1 MTLHHIVNDVTQLNP
16 VRVMAIVAPESKLDV
31 VEALS
36 RTSGPVSIGG
46 GRFSMGG
53 QTASACSLHF
63 DMRSMNRI
71 LAFSPEEKTI
81 RVQPGVRWCD
91 IQRFVDPHGLAVK
104 IMQTYANFT
113 VGGALSVNC
122 HGRYVGLGPLVLSV
136 RSIEVALHDGE
147 LRRASRSV
155 NPELFFG
162 AIGGYGGLGV
172 VVEVELELAE
182 NKRVQRVD
190 QVMPLSAYW
199 THFKNHVRNNPKAVF
214 HNADLYAPHFSTVRS
229 VTWLETDAPATTA
242 ARLQA
247 PARAYPLHQYFLWA
261 MSETP
266 LGKERREKLI
276 DPLLYL
282 RKKVHWR
289 NYEAGYD
296 VAELEPPSRSHRTY
310 VLQEYFVPV
319 ERLEAFVP
327 LMAAVLRRHGVNALN
342 VSIRHAMPDT
352 RTLLNWAPTETFAFV
367 LYHKQRT
374 RENAKSRVGV
384 WTREL
389 IEAALSVGGTY
400 YLPYQPHGTVEQ
412 FHRAYPRA
420 RQFLALKDRLDPQFR
435 FTNVLWN
442 KYHRVPAATEVRA
455 ASEFH
460 EVFGDVR
467 QSDAFYRF
475 LQNVFRTLPE
485 DRFHHLIR
493 EACKQHAD
501 EESVYRFIQS
511 QLGSIKPKLADL
523 SHALPSLFR
532 QKAEMT
538 RQTLQVLGGRRRFSG
553 YAEIGS
559 KGRYF
564 RGLAAALDIGGPRYF
579 IDEKPPSFSPVD
591 LMERGQLPRLAGAHL
606 PLADYAPLPA
616 DRIAD
621 ASLDFVGCYVGLH
634 HMTVERL
641 GPFLAS
647 IHRVLRPGGVFVVR
661 DHDVRAPQLRA
672 LVSLAHSVF
681 NAGLGETWE
690 VNRSELRF
698 FEPVST
704 WVERLARA
712 GFKDSG
718 HRMLQDHDPT
728 DNVLLCFTRE
738 GPALPDRAV
747 NDGTSNEADEVSA
760 PSAVASIARAA

>member
-1 MTLHHIVNDVTQLNP
+1 MTNHHIVNDVTQLNP
-16 VRVMAIVAPESKLDV
+16 VRVMAIVAPSCTADV
-31 VEALS
+31 VEALR

-53 QTASACSLHF
+53 QTASPGSLHF

-71 LAFSPEEKTI
+71 VAFSPGDKTI

-91 IQRFVDPHGLAVK
+91 IQKFVDPHGMAVK

-147 LRRASRSV
+147 LRHASREL
-155 NPELFFG
+155 NPDLFFG
-162 AIGGYGGLGV
+162 VIGGYGGLGV
-172 VVEVELELAE
+172 VVEIELDLAE

-190 QVMPLSAYW
+190 KVMPLADYW
-199 THFKNHVRNNPKAVF
+199 THFKNEIRNNPKAVF
-214 HNADLYAPHFSTVRS
+214 HNADLYAPHYATVRS
-229 VTWLETDAPATTA
+229 VTWVETEAPATTT
-242 ARLQA
+242 ARLQPLA
-247 PARAYPLHQYFLWA
+247 KSYPLHQYFLWA
-261 MSETP
+261 VSETP
-266 LGKERREKLI
+266 FGKERREKFI

-296 VAELEPPSRSHRTY
+296 VAELEPPSRKDRTY

-319 ERLEAFVP
+319 EKLEQFVP
-327 LMAAVLRRHGVNALN
+327 LMAAVLRRHRVNALN
-342 VSIRHAMPDT
+342 VSIRHAMPDPH
-352 RTLLNWAPTETFAFV
+352 TLLSWAPRETFAFV

-389 IEAALSVGGTY
+389 IDAVLSVGGTY
-400 YLPYQPHGTVEQ
+400 YLPYQPHGTPEQ

-420 RQFLALKDRLDPQFR
+420 REYLALKEKLDPDFR

-442 KYHRVPAATEVRA
+442 KYHRTGLVGSGTARTPALPPR
-455 ASEFH
+455 SEFH
-460 EVFGDVR
+460 QVFGDVR

-475 LQNVFRTLPE
+475 LQSVFRTVPE
-485 DRFHHLIR
+485 DRFHQLIR
-493 EACKQHAD
+493 EACQLHPD
-501 EESVYRFIQS
+501 EESVYRYIQRE
-511 QLGSIKPKLADL
+511 LKGIKPLLADL
-523 SHALPSLFR
+523 THALPSLIK

-538 RQTLQVLGGRRRFSG
+538 RQTLQVLGGRDRFEG

-564 RGLAAALDIGGPRYF
+564 RGLDAALQISGPRFF
-579 IDEKPPSFSPVD
+579 IDDKAPTFSPVD
-591 LMERGQLPRLAGAHL
+591 IMERGQLRKLGGVHL
-606 PLADYAPLPA
+606 LLADYAPLPPDAVA
-616 DRIAD
+616 DE
-621 ASLDFVGCYVGLH
+621 SLDLVACYVGLH
-634 HMTVERL
+634 HMTVQRL
-641 GPFLAS
+641 EGFLAS
-647 IHRVLRPGGVFVVR
+647 IHRVLRPGGAFIVR
-661 DHDVRAPQLRA
+661 DHDVRSEDLRA
-672 LVSLAHSVF
+672 MVSLAHTVF

-690 VNRSELRF
+690 TNQAELRF

-712 GFKDSG
+712 GFSDTG
-718 HRMLQDHDPT
+718 ARVLQENDPT
-728 DNVLLCFTRE
+728 DNVLLCFVKQAPATRQ
-738 GPALPDRAV
+738 L
-747 NDGTSNEADEVSA
+747 
-760 PSAVASIARAA
+760 AA